1 MDESNSALAGP
12 APGRLIDQP
21 VSELPAGVQRGIEVG
36 HTVADV
42 VDAGAAP
49 RQEAGDGTVGTDGFE
64 QLDFG
69 SAEGQRNDAG
79 AVGFLHQMRNDAE
92 DVAIEGQG
100 IVDAFNRNA
109 NVGDGSRGHEGSL
122 ATKVQKV
129 HQRRNIPVEPGRRVR
144 ILTEKEMA
152 DSKNTVPVTDDTFAG
167 LVEKGQGLVL
177 VDFWA
182 EWCGPCRM
190 IAPSL
195 EQLAVQYQGKA
206 TIAKMDVDANMRTPM
221 RFNVRSIPT
230 LMFFK
235 DGKHVD
241 TVIGAVPKTTLEAKI
256 QQHLAL
262 SSSISK

>member
-1 MDESNSALAGP
+1 MNEGDAPSAGP
-12 APGRLIDQP
+12 APGRFIDQP
-21 VSELPAGVQRGIEVG
+21 VSQPLACSQRGIEVG
-36 HTVADV
+36 HAVTDV
-42 VDAGAAP
+42 MNARAATA
-49 RQEAGDGTVGTDGFE
+49 EKAGDRPVRAYWFE

-69 SAEGQRNDAG
+69 AAEGQGDNAG
-79 AVGFLHQMRNDAE
+79 AIGFLHQVRNDAE
-92 DVAIEGQG
+92 HVAVEGQG
-100 IVDAFNRNA
+100 MVDAFNRNA
-109 NVGDGSRGHEGSL
+109 DMSDGSGHEGPL
-122 ATKVQKV
+122 ATRVQEA
-129 HQRRNIPVEPGRRVR
+129 HERRNIPEEPEAGGVR
-144 ILTEKEMA
+144 ILTEKAMA

-167 LVEKGQGLVL
+167 VVEKGQGLVL

-256 QQHLAL
+256 QQHL
-262 SSSISK
+262 